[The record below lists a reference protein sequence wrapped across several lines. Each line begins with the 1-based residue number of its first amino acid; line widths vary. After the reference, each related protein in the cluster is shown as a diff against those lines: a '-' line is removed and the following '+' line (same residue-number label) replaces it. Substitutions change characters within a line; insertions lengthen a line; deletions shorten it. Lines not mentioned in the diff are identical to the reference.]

1 MINRDI
7 IGKYALILAVSS
19 IFVTALQYVTS
30 YQIFS
35 DEEMTNRLI
44 QIYIPIVF
52 SLTLDL
58 ITALIVRQDI
68 RKHNVKT
75 KYIMVATILFRPAGV
90 FAFLMFLFFRD
101 KLNKNSV

>member
-19 IFVTALQYVTS
+19 IFVTALQYITS
-30 YQIFS
+30 YGVFS
-35 DEEMTNRLI
+35 DEVMTNNLI
-44 QIYIPIVF
+44 QVYIPITFNLLLNV
-52 SLTLDL
+52 
-58 ITALIVRQDI
+58 ITAFIIWQDI
-68 RKHNVKT
+68 RKYNVKT

-101 KLNKNSV
+101 KFNKSTL